1 MYNLCNYKTYLM
13 YSVFQSFSGQAL
25 SVYSVGKDR
34 KEYRTNICHRICLYT
49 STFIRLYVYI
59 YYRSRKQS
67 VRQLSLRKIKK
78 ETWNLKL
85 LKNSN
90 RGTICEMHDKEHALL
105 HTYYY
110 KNEVWINQK
119 YLHLV
124 VIIEGIVTLLWL

>member
-59 YYRSRKQS
+59 YYRSRKQCTT
-67 VRQLSLRKIKK
+67 VITQKNKK
-78 ETWNLKL
+78 GNLKS
-85 LKNSN
+85 K
-90 RGTICEMHDKEHALL
+90 IIKEF
-105 HTYYY
+105 
-110 KNEVWINQK
+110 
-119 YLHLV
+119 
-124 VIIEGIVTLLWL
+124 